1 MKAIDLFAGWGGFTT
16 GAALAGVDVVWA
28 ANHWQIAVDVHAA
41 MHPSAI
47 HVCQDLH
54 LADWTTLPRY
64 DLLLASPACQGHS
77 TAGQPVRRAHH
88 DADRATAWAVV
99 DCAEATLPRAFV
111 VENVPAFR
119 RWVLYQTWCQALR
132 VLGYHLTEQ
141 LVDATACGVPQR
153 RTRLIVTGTRRPR
166 PLALEL
172 APGLEPAF
180 GPCIEW
186 DAPGWRPTSEASDDA
201 RARFARGRRRCGR
214 RFLSQHVTNHPGV
227 PLDEAI
233 RTITT
238 KDQWTIV
245 DGDRYRPL
253 TLREYARAQSFP
265 DSYTWPAELARD
277 VVVRGLGNAIP
288 VLVAKVAV
296 AGVADAIA

>member
-1 MKAIDLFAGWGGFTT
+1 MKAIDLFAGWGGFTA
-16 GAALAGVDVVWA
+16 GAQLAGVAVVWA
-28 ANHWQIAVDVHAA
+28 ANHKQLAVDVHAA
-41 MHPSAI
+41 NHPSAI

-54 LADWTTLPRY
+54 QADWSTVPRY

-77 TAGQPVRRAHH
+77 SAGQPVRRPHH

-99 DCAEATLPRAFV
+99 SCAEATAPRAFI

-119 RWVLYQTWCQALR
+119 SWSLYPTWCQALR
-132 VLGYHLTEQ
+132 VLGYHLTERI
-141 LVDATACGVPQR
+141 VDATACGVPQR
-153 RTRLIVTGTRRPR
+153 RRRLIVTGTRRPR
-166 PLALEL
+166 PLQLEL
-172 APGLEPAF
+172 APGDEPAF

-186 DAPGWRPTSEASDDA
+186 DAPGWRPTSEASADA
-201 RARFARGRRRCGR
+201 RDRFARGRRNHGR

-227 PLDEAI
+227 PLGEAI

-265 DSYTWPAELARD
+265 DDYTWPAELGRAE
-277 VVVRGLGNAIP
+277 VVRGIGNAIP
-288 VLVAKVAV
+288 RLMAKVAV
-296 AGVADAIA
+296 ASVVAAL